1 MCVFVEFREG
11 IKPLK
16 REGLRYAFLM
26 MLQSN
31 AVMLPSS
38 KGYAFTESLYT
49 AHFQYSVFLCT
60 FSDICL
66 ADITILIFHSYWK
79 LAMTRAQK
87 FDRYILHFVI
97 WCF

>member
-38 KGYAFTESLYT
+38 KDMHSLD
-49 AHFQYSVFLCT
+49 LCT
-60 FSDICL
+60 LGIFSIQCSYVFFSDICL

>member
-49 AHFQYSVFLCT
+49 AHFQ
-60 FSDICL
+60 
-66 ADITILIFHSYWK
+66 
-79 LAMTRAQK
+79 
-87 FDRYILHFVI
+87 
-97 WCF
+97 

>member
-38 KGYAFTESLYT
+38 KDMHSLN
-49 AHFQYSVFLCT
+49 LCT
-60 FSDICL
+60 LRIFSIQCSYVL
-66 ADITILIFHSYWK
+66 FRIFVWQIL
-79 LAMTRAQK
+79 
-87 FDRYILHFVI
+87 RYLSSIRTGSLQ
-97 WCF
+97 